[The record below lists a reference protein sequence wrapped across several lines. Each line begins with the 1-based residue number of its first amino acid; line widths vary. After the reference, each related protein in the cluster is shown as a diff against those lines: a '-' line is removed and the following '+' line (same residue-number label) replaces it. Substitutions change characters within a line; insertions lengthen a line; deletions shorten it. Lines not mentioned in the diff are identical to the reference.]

1 MTRKEFMSGLRQELA
16 GLPQKEIDETLRYY
30 SEMLL
35 DRMEEGMTE
44 EQAVAGME
52 PMHVIAARV
61 KAEVRESTPPRPKA
75 TSFTKTLVV
84 LGFPVWFPLLAL
96 VIGLMVVALI
106 LGWVLVLV
114 MWALCLGLFSGG
126 MAALI
131 GQISGAYQSGLPAVG
146 QIGLGMAAMGLSV
159 FLFYGA
165 KAAVPLASRAAAGV
179 VSRIRRVL
187 RGRNSG

>member
-1 MTRKEFMSGLRQELA
+1 MTRKEFMEGLERAMA
-16 GLPQKEIDETLRYY
+16 GLPKKEIDETLRYY

-61 KAEVRESTPPRPKA
+61 KAEVRENAPPGAKA
-75 TSFTKTLVV
+75 SGLMKLLVV

-96 VIGLMVVALI
+96 LMGLMVAALV
-106 LGWVLVLV
+106 LGWALVLLL
-114 MWALCLGLFSGG
+114 WALCLALFSGG
-126 MAALI
+126 MAAII
-131 GQISGAYQSGLPAVG
+131 GQLSSAYQSGLPAIG

-165 KAAVPLASRAAAGV
+165 RAAVPLASRAMAGL
-179 VSRIRRVL
+179 VSKIKRGFSGRDRV
-187 RGRNSG
+187 